1 MGRDAMF
8 RFLGE
13 VVDTTN
19 NSNEFELDD
28 EVDADSIYETTYHT
42 YLKENPIYTINISY
56 II

>member
-1 MGRDAMF
+1 MF